1 MSKKALLIIPP
12 ERFNEDE
19 LFKPKAALEEAG
31 IDVTIASTKTGEIT
45 GDFEGKATAEV
56 VFTEVN
62 PSDFDVISV
71 IGGSGTNDY
80 LWGNEEL
87 LSLIKKAYDQK
98 ILVSGICA
106 GSVTVAKTG
115 LLADRDA
122 TCYPVDV
129 QIDQLK
135 ANNVKYVGGHVVAAE
150 DIITGDGPDGAEEF
164 GKSLVKALN

>member
-56 VFTEVN
+56 VFTDVN

-87 LSLIKKAYDQK
+87 LSFIKKAYDQK

-115 LLADRDA
+115 LLTDRDA

-135 ANNVKYVGGHVVAAE
+135 ANNVKYVGGHVVASE